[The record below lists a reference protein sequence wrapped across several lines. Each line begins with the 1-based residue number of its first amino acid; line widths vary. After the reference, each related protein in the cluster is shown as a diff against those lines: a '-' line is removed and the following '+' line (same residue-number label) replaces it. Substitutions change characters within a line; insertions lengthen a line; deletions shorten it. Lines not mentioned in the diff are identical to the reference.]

1 MCRREALSNKWQGN
15 SCWVDAAL
23 TLWETMQRWL
33 LISRDQSSELRVPP
47 LQLPADCTLKLGA
60 GAKLSVVSNLGQAL
74 REWWQLRV
82 AEIVA
87 TEGELDVAALT
98 QRLMAARDAV
108 RLAFLQRTLKSLSLK
123 RTEAAL
129 QRELQAEM
137 GRMGGTVR
145 ALEVFTQPAHASFL
159 SAGSTSKCA
168 ALPCGKLLRSPP
180 DLASYATSIVLS
192 AAELTDA
199 EGDCFASLQVKANQ
213 PRKQKRQRACPT
225 VSKAAASS
233 SSRTRAWWRTV
244 PPHSSCLTCLLTRR
258 LACRT
263 TCGQVRHRDRSSS
276 VAPCRAAI
284 ASSAS

>member
-1 MCRREALSNKWQGN
+1 M
-15 SCWVDAAL
+15 V
-23 TLWETMQRWL
+23 
-33 LISRDQSSELRVPP
+33 
-47 LQLPADCTLKLGA
+47 
-60 GAKLSVVSNLGQAL
+60 
-74 REWWQLRV
+74 
-82 AEIVA
+82 EIAA

-108 RLAFLQRTLKSLSLK
+108 RLAFLQRTSDSLSLK

-129 QRELQAEM
+129 HTELQAEM
-137 GRMGGTVR
+137 GRMGGTAR

-159 SAGSTSKCA
+159 RAGSTPKCA

-258 LACRT
+258 LVCRT